1 MNKQTSGRIGEQ
13 YAIDYL
19 RKNGYIIVTA
29 NYTVRGGELD
39 VVALKRGVLV
49 FVEVKAKASTDKG
62 EPATEITNAKTA
74 ALYRTAMQFIK
85 HNGQDG
91 KIRASL
97 FGIPLYRRFRS
108 IRFDLVELLVGERG
122 IKRLIHTKNIIKTE
136 N

>member
-39 VVALKRGVLV
+39 IVALKRGVLV

-62 EPATEITNAKTA
+62 APATEITNAKTA

-85 HNGQDG
+85 HNGQDR

-108 IRFDLVELLVGERG
+108 IRFDLVELLLGERG